1 MGLGL
6 TKIAREIKNLL
17 PLSPPPLPSTSVTA
31 SIDDPLSVFQAEPA
45 LVFDAVYVFAAGLMA
60 SESSY
65 VLRPRNLSCELE
77 HPWDDG
83 LSLYNF
89 INSVSLHGLTGNIQF
104 NEGRRTNF
112 KLDLLKLKKEKL
124 RTVGY
129 WTSDTGIHIT
139 DMDAFYETHTHNITL
154 TVMTRVVGGG
164 MDGRL

>member
-1 MGLGL
+1 M
-6 TKIAREIKNLL
+6 
-17 PLSPPPLPSTSVTA
+17 SS
-31 SIDDPLSVFQAEPA
+31 D
-45 LVFDAVYVFAAGLMA
+45 
-60 SESSY
+60 SSY

-124 RTVGY
+124 RSVGY

-139 DMDAFYETHTHNITL
+139 DTEAFYETQQHNITL
-154 TVMTRVVGGG
+154 TVMTLVVSVGEAREVQRKTL
-164 MDGRL
+164 MA

>member
-1 MGLGL
+1 M
-6 TKIAREIKNLL
+6 
-17 PLSPPPLPSTSVTA
+17 
-31 SIDDPLSVFQAEPA
+31 
-45 LVFDAVYVFAAGLMA
+45 
-60 SESSY
+60 
-65 VLRPRNLSCELE
+65 E

-124 RTVGY
+124 RPVGY

-139 DMDAFYETHTHNITL
+139 DPEAFYETQTHNITL
-154 TVMTRVVGGG
+154 TVMTRVVGRFLIGG
-164 MDGRL
+164 WLGVWMASKRAAAADTKPRFLSCQDNSLKWLLYICNCVL

>member
-1 MGLGL
+1 M
-6 TKIAREIKNLL
+6 
-17 PLSPPPLPSTSVTA
+17 S
-31 SIDDPLSVFQAEPA
+31 
-45 LVFDAVYVFAAGLMA
+45 
-60 SESSY
+60 SETSY

-112 KLDLLKLKKEKL
+112 KMDLLKLKKEKL
-124 RTVGY
+124 RPVGY

-139 DMDAFYETHTHNITL
+139 DLDAFYETQTHNITL
-154 TVMTRVVGGG
+154 TVMTRVVSGGASWVSG
-164 MDGRL
+164 CQRRPCLFI

>member
-1 MGLGL
+1 M
-6 TKIAREIKNLL
+6 RY
-17 PLSPPPLPSTSVTA
+17 
-31 SIDDPLSVFQAEPA
+31 FQAEPA
-45 LVFDAVYVFAAGLMA
+45 LVFDAVHVFAAGLMA

-65 VLRPRNLSCELE
+65 VLRPRNLSCDLE

-104 NEGRRTNF
+104 SEGRRTNF

-124 RTVGY
+124 RPVGY

-139 DMDAFYETHTHNITL
+139 DADAFYDTQTHNITL
-154 TVMTRVVGGG
+154 TVMTRVVS
-164 MDGRL
+164 MSRNYRLSTLGSHYTHNP